1 MEGADQN
8 ENRFS
13 PSNESTN
20 TDCGRMGF
28 PACGGDAVNGEE
40 CLFVY
45 SLTVWPENSLTIEN
59 SNRKGLSL
67 SPADAFS
74 DGMPQKP

>member
-40 CLFVY
+40 CPFVY
-45 SLTVWPENSLTIEN
+45 SLKNSLTVWPENSLTID
-59 SNRKGLSL
+59 S
-67 SPADAFS
+67 
-74 DGMPQKP
+74 